1 MSTETPFPEPLASGT
16 VSSAALVRA
25 TTPPRAIDFGIPELL
40 DGREGSNR
48 SRSGSCQLNATNDIE
63 AVSAWLAEY
72 AEAAHTLRSYRK
84 EVERLLLW
92 ATRSRGKALSRLT
105 REDLLAYEAFLA
117 DPGEEWMSHEL
128 PRHGSNRRLFE
139 RALSAGSVRHAM
151 GIVSGLFGYLVA
163 AGYLA
168 GNPLALRRRRKT
180 GRKPARVERYLDHV
194 TWQFV
199 LDFVENWSRE
209 SVRDR
214 QSYERVRWT
223 LRLLH
228 GTGLRASEVAKA
240 RATDLLFRRGNWWLR
255 VLGKGDVEGHVPVGA
270 ELMQAYARYRGFCGL
285 PAVTSPDDASPLVMS
300 ITGNHQ
306 ACLTPTAI
314 YLIVKDVFL
323 RAAEARDADDPTAA
337 AVLRRASTHWL
348 RHTAATHQ
356 ADAGTDLRFIQMNLR
371 HASLETTALYLHA
384 EDDRRHQAT
393 TQGTGHLPPG
403 ARYSEAEGFP
413 KS

>member
-1 MSTETPFPEPLASGT
+1 MSIEQVDPVQTRPGT
-16 VSSAALVRA
+16 DSPSRLVQVA
-25 TTPPRAIDFGIPELL
+25 DPPRTITFPIPEQL

-48 SRSGSCQLNATNDIE
+48 SRGGRCQLKASNDIE

-72 AEAAHTLRSYRK
+72 ADTPHTLRSYRK

-92 ATRSRGKALSRLT
+92 ATGARGKALSSLT

-117 DPGEEWMSHEL
+117 NPGAEWMSREL

-180 GRKPARVERYLDHV
+180 GRKPARVERYLDHA
-194 TWQFV
+194 TWEFV
-199 LDFVENWSRE
+199 LDFVETWPRDSA
-209 SVRDR
+209 RDR
-214 QSYERVRWT
+214 QSYERVRWV

-228 GTGLRASEVAKA
+228 GTGLRASEAAKA
-240 RATDLLFRRGNWWLR
+240 RATDLMFRRGNWWLR
-255 VLGKGDVEGHVPVGA
+255 VVGKGDVEGDVPVGA
-270 ELMQAYARYRGFCGL
+270 ELMQAYTRYREFHGL
-285 PAVTSPDDASPLVMS
+285 PSVIAPDDVSPLVMS
-300 ITGNHQ
+300 IAGNRE
-306 ACLTPTAI
+306 ACLTSTAI
-314 YLIVKDVFL
+314 YLIVKDVFQ
-323 RAAEARDADDPTAA
+323 RAAEARNAVDPAA
-337 AVLRRASTHWL
+337 AEVLRRASTHWL

-356 ADAGTDLRFIQMNLR
+356 ADAGTDLRFIQKNLR

-393 TQGTGHLPPG
+393 VMPISLKTLPNSS
-403 ARYSEAEGFP
+403 R
-413 KS
+413 

>member
-1 MSTETPFPEPLASGT
+1 MSSETLDPLPTLPGTDSHTRLVPVAEP
-16 VSSAALVRA
+16 
-25 TTPPRAIDFGIPELL
+25 PPTIAFAIPDLL
-40 DGREGSNR
+40 NGRDGSNR
-48 SRSGSCQLNATNDIE
+48 SRTGSCQLNAANDIE

-72 AEAAHTLRSYRK
+72 VDTPHTLRSYRK

-92 ATRSRGKALSRLT
+92 ATRARDKALSSLT

-117 DPGEEWMSHEL
+117 DPGAEWMSREL

-139 RALSAGSVRHAM
+139 RGLSAGSVRHAM

-168 GNPLALRRRRKT
+168 GNPLALRRRRKP
-180 GRKPARVERYLDHV
+180 GRKPARVERYLDHA

-199 LDFVENWSRE
+199 LDFVESWPRA

-214 QSYERVRWT
+214 QNYERVRWV

-228 GTGLRASEVAKA
+228 GTGLRASEAAKS
-240 RATDLLFRRGNWWLR
+240 RATDLMFRRGKWWLR
-255 VLGKGDVEGHVPVGA
+255 VLGKGDVEGDVPVGA
-270 ELMQAYARYRGFCGL
+270 ELMQAYLRYREFHGF
-285 PAVTSPDDASPLVMS
+285 PSVIAPDDTGPLVMS
-300 ITGNHQ
+300 IAGNHQ

-323 RAAEARDADDPTAA
+323 RAAEARDPDDPSAA

-356 ADAGTDLRFIQMNLR
+356 ADAGTDLRFIQKNLR

-384 EDDRRHQAT
+384 EDDRRHLAT
-393 TQGTGHLPPG
+393 TI
-403 ARYSEAEGFP
+403 P
-413 KS
+413 KFEVDKANSDLVTIQ

>member
-1 MSTETPFPEPLASGT
+1 MNSETPFPEPLTAGPASP
-16 VSSAALVRA
+16 AALA
-25 TTPPRAIDFGIPELL
+25 PAATPPRAIDFGIPELL

-48 SRSGSCQLNATNDIE
+48 SRSGRCQLNATSDIE

-92 ATRSRGKALSRLT
+92 ATRSRGKALSSLT
-105 REDLLAYEAFLA
+105 REDLLAYEAFLS
-117 DPGEEWMSHEL
+117 DPGDEWLSPAL

-139 RALSAGSVRHAM
+139 RALAHGSVRHAM

-168 GNPLALRRRRKT
+168 GNPLALRRRRKA
-180 GRKPARVERYLDHV
+180 GRKPAKVERYLDHA

-199 LDFVENWSRE
+199 LDFVERWPRE
-209 SVRDR
+209 TIR
-214 QSYERVRWT
+214 QRQHFERVRWL
-223 LRLLH
+223 LRFLH
-228 GTGLRASEVAKA
+228 GTGLRASEAAKA
-240 RATDLLFRRGNWWLR
+240 CAADLMFRRGNWWLR
-255 VLGKGDVEGHVPVGA
+255 VLGKGGVEGDVPVGT
-270 ELMQAYARYRGFCGL
+270 ELMQAYARYREFCGL
-285 PAVTSPDDASPLVMS
+285 PAVISPNDASPLVMS
-300 ITGNHQ
+300 IAGNHD

-323 RAAEARDADDPTAA
+323 RAADARDADDPAAA

-356 ADAGTDLRFIQMNLR
+356 ADAGTDLRFIQKNLR

-393 TQGTGHLPPG
+393 TQATVHLPPTT
-403 ARYSEAEGFP
+403 RHS
-413 KS
+413 